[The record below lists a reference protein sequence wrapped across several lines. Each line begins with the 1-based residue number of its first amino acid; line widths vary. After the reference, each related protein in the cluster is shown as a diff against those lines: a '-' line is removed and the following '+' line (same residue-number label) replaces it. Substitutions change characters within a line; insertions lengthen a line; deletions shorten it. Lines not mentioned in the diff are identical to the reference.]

1 MNFTSL
7 SSHPGSPR
15 TQWGVLAF
23 LWEDTRARQPQSS
36 KMNEFLPHATRL
48 RALHTGSHSVPQA
61 GVSPATVL
69 HTTGEDIGFLG
80 GKLLAQGHTAGK

>member
-1 MNFTSL
+1 
-7 SSHPGSPR
+7 
-15 TQWGVLAF
+15 
-23 LWEDTRARQPQSS
+23 
-36 KMNEFLPHATRL
+36 MNEFLPHATRL
-48 RALHTGSHSVPQA
+48 SALHTGSHSVPQA